1 LGEEAGRGHDVVDAG
16 GEGGRWLG
24 NGGRGQTVCGPGMAG
39 ERREGGAV
47 VKVVV
52 DALLI
57 LLSSS
62 RD

>member
-1 LGEEAGRGHDVVDAG
+1 
-16 GEGGRWLG
+16 
-24 NGGRGQTVCGPGMAG
+24 MAG

-57 LLSSS
+57 VLRSS
-62 RD
+62 RDY